1 MILERIEWTNTW
13 RENARDDV
21 PRVLLIGDSITQGYR
36 SIVNRMLEGKIR
48 VELLG
53 EAVQAQTLLTADD
66 GDVQLI
72 ASHPYDQMYW
82 MYLLAMLFCASGEVA
97 RYENAAALFNAA
109 YMGYAKLVKRGDA

>member
-1 MILERIEWTNTW
+1 MTVNECLE
-13 RENARDDV
+13 
-21 PRVLLIGDSITQGYR
+21 
-36 SIVNRMLEGKIR
+36 IVEPLSPSAVGTDIRLRWLSELEGKIR

-53 EAVQAQTLLTADD
+53 ESVEGQSMLTADD
-66 GDVQLI
+66 GEEELI
-72 ASHPYDQMYW
+72 APHPYDQMYW

>member
-1 MILERIEWTNTW
+1 MTVNECLEMVESLSPAAVETEIRLRWLSE
-13 RENARDDV
+13 
-21 PRVLLIGDSITQGYR
+21 
-36 SIVNRMLEGKIR
+36 LEGTIR

-109 YMGYAKLVKRGDA
+109 YMGYAKLIKRGEA